1 MGFIIDLLV
10 LPFKLV
16 FWFVAVLIGLVGRLV
31 VAIIGFALLI
41 VGIVVSLTIVGA
53 IVGVP
58 LALLGLLLMIGSIS

>member
-16 FWFVAVLIGLVGRLV
+16 FWFVTVLIGLVGRLV